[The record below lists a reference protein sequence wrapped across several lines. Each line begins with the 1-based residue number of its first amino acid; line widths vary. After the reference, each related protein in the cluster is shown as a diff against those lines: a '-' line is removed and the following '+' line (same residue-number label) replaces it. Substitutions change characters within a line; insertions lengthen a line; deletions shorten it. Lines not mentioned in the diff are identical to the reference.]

1 MLYYYS
7 LLYITLYYILPP
19 TSHEKVLNAR
29 RRPDSRNSR
38 NKVLF
43 THHDLAAQLR
53 YTGSKPLINYPM
65 SLTRNTVETI
75 KELKGLGFSELGFR
89 V

>member
-1 MLYYYS
+1 MFQSCSKLRAHS
-7 LLYITLYYILPP
+7 SEHVVLLFIIITLYYILPP

-53 YTGSKPLINYPM
+53 YTGSKPLIKNP
-65 SLTRNTVETI
+65 
-75 KELKGLGFSELGFR
+75 KPEL
-89 V
+89 